1 MSNQPVNSHLL
12 FCFFRCATKSEVAV
26 RLEDIATK
34 MLNFKMVTESAWKS
48 FQKQRH
54 QLKWTDVK
62 RFFSPKKC
70 CCANNLWCILH
81 KYLCIHMDRCLW
93 IFFYFQFEIRLWR
106 KKDSCRPFILL
117 LSSAF
122 SLFYSFFFFFLLPF
136 FPTGCYRSKWKGS
149 ERRDPA
155 LFFLRL
161 FCVQF

>member
-62 RFFSPKKC
+62 SSFSPKKWGTW
-70 CCANNLWCILH
+70 AENFSRNDASTQKTSRRRIFEEKSFVILAG
-81 KYLCIHMDRCLW
+81 KSFQCRRRKNEKCLEKISDCRWFSDNFYLP
-93 IFFYFQFEIRLWR
+93 
-106 KKDSCRPFILL
+106 SLL
-117 LSSAF
+117 HYQSTTHCSA
-122 SLFYSFFFFFLLPF
+122 
-136 FPTGCYRSKWKGS
+136 
-149 ERRDPA
+149 D
-155 LFFLRL
+155 
-161 FCVQF
+161 